1 MAVIPDE
8 SISLVVTSPPYPM
21 IAMWDSHFQSL
32 DPEVAAALDAGNG
45 PAAFDAMHRL
55 LDPVWQELWRLISP
69 GGFVCVNV
77 GDAVRT
83 IGSRFSLY
91 PNHIR
96 ILRALQQIGFC
107 PLPVIL
113 WRKPTNSPTKFMG
126 SGMLPAG
133 AYVTLEHETIIV
145 VRKQGKRRF
154 SLPEEKM
161 LRRQSAYF
169 WEERNRWFSDVWM
182 ELRGAG
188 QRLKNAGKRDRS
200 AAFPLELPYRLISMF
215 SVKKDRVLD
224 PFLGTGS
231 TMLAAMAA
239 GRSSIG
245 FETDDSLAGTIAKGV
260 QTMPEAAAARIE
272 KRLADH
278 RLFVD
283 ASKQADRR
291 LKYQNRHY
299 GFAVMTS
306 QETDLF
312 LNPVRSVASDGE
324 NGYRVTYEGA

>member
-8 SISLVVTSPPYPM
+8 SVALVVTSPPYPM
-21 IAMWDSHFQSL
+21 IAMWDAHFQSL
-32 DPEVAAALDAGNG
+32 APGVSEALAAGDGSS
-45 PAAFDAMHRL
+45 AFDAMHRL
-55 LDPVWQELWRLISP
+55 LDPVWAELWRVLSP

-83 IGSRFSLY
+83 VGGRFSLY

-96 ILRALQQIGFC
+96 ILWALQQIGFS

-145 VRKQGKRRF
+145 ARKGGKRRF
-154 SLPEEKM
+154 ASPEERA
-161 LRRQSAYF
+161 LRRESAFF
-169 WEERNRWFSDVWM
+169 WEERNRWFSDVWT

-188 QRLKNAGKRDRS
+188 QRLKNTGRRDRS

-245 FETDDSLAGTIAKGV
+245 FETDAALAGTIEQGV
-260 QTMPEAAAARIE
+260 QTLPEAAVARIE

-283 ASKQADRR
+283 ASTQAGRR
-291 LKYQNRHY
+291 MKYQNRHY

-312 LNPVRSVASDGE
+312 FNPVCSVEAEGE
-324 NGYRVTYEGA
+324 NGYRVFYGDT